1 MYSDKGQKGFRQETE
16 HILSQR
22 QTAPIFMYAES
33 KCPNQAKGKRYTKN
47 DYFCMSCPSI
57 FDTVRCD
64 KDFLNKNKIT
74 YKINEQSIV
83 GNAAGNQKPHY
94 H

>member
-1 MYSDKGQKGFRQETE
+1 
-16 HILSQR
+16 
-22 QTAPIFMYAES
+22 
-33 KCPNQAKGKRYTKN
+33 
-47 DYFCMSCPSI
+47 MSCPSI

-83 GNAAGNQKPHY
+83 GNAAGNQEPHY